1 MLTLSTIEAK
11 EGQIVIMDMDAWVFE
26 GLLRFIYT
34 DQIEPELLQE
44 QGEELYRAAEKY
56 DIKDLL
62 QVCKFHLLNQ
72 VKVANALVM
81 YDLAHSR
88 PTSLLAKKTS

>member
-56 DIKDLL
+56 DIR
-62 QVCKFHLLNQ
+62 H
-72 VKVANALVM
+72 
-81 YDLAHSR
+81 
-88 PTSLLAKKTS
+88 